1 MFSDWN
7 IFKHYVPCGHADSHG
22 WARPEVGRG
31 GAEQRRACLAALGGK
46 TWEPCLCFGASI
58 AGGRGKPL
66 PRTPPSPANAP
77 ATGVGAM
84 LMFWGSIA
92 GGACP
97 PLPGKRVRST
107 PQSWCQKWLNSE
119 KTVSGHVKKKK
130 TLRQKSLKLRER
142 LIYMYLRPP
151 ATCHYVPPKSGAAT
165 RRQSLQGAFQPANLY
180 VEKSPPIFSNSVLWT
195 LLQGQ

>member
-1 MFSDWN
+1 MYGAAPSNAARVWQ
-7 IFKHYVPCGHADSHG
+7 HWAGRRGSHAYVLGRRS
-22 WARPEVGRG
+22 RG
-31 GAEQRRACLAALGGK
+31 GGASPPPALPPPRQ
-46 TWEPCLCFGASI
+46 TRLQQVWEPCLCFGGRSR
-58 AGGRGKPL
+58 GGL
-66 PRTPPSPANAP
+66 A
-77 ATGVGAM
+77 
-84 LMFWGSIA
+84 
-92 GGACP
+92 P

-151 ATCHYVPPKSGAAT
+151 ATCCHVPFQFGAAT
-165 RRQSLQGAFQPANLY
+165 LRQSPQAAPRPANLY

>member
-1 MFSDWN
+1 MSRRALTIESQPHRRAYMFSDWN
-7 IFKHYVPCGHADSHG
+7 IFKHDLPRGHTDSQG
-22 WARPEVGRG
+22 WARPEVVRG
-31 GAEQRRACLAALGGK
+31 GAEQRCACLAALGGK

-130 TLRQKSLKLRER
+130 NASPEISETSRAAHL
-142 LIYMYLRPP
+142 
-151 ATCHYVPPKSGAAT
+151 YVPPAPCHVPPRPLKIRRRYAAPKSAGRSAAC
-165 RRQSLQGAFQPANLY
+165 
-180 VEKSPPIFSNSVLWT
+180 
-195 LLQGQ
+195 